1 MSAVL
6 TLLKLSNLLDSKH
19 PLDAF
24 VSNLRVTAINLR
36 GGRPAWSTAV
46 GLGPI
51 PYRFAGSNPAP
62 RISFSPQVRASNHR
76 CVHQQAHRRLDCYLR
91 GWPRE
96 SGDLMTNDTTDKQ
109 DDEEEDWMDYAN
121 AGFGETDYSLW
132 DEQPAE
138 EQKEEKEPDF
148 DLNSSPNQLGT
159 HMEEI
164 PRAPSPAGHKH
175 LVRIGTCDPCL
186 GRLGGK
192 KRFEQTI
199 TESGVELRAN
209 VVRRDSHLEAAR
221 SEIPLCPFCENL
233 YEEANL
239 LADII
244 HDAIQPYQATRLQLG
259 ARIPKDQIDGEEEI
273 RKRFGAGG
281 SDALKSGLV
290 TEIARNLN
298 DRMEGKKLVN
308 DKPQILAL
316 IDVLTL
322 TVELDIRAHY
332 LYGRYKKLER
342 GIPQT
347 RWPCRACKGRGCEKC
362 DKTGLQYKKSVQD
375 LIGNPLLRQFEAK
388 EHAFHGMGRE
398 DIDVRCMGQGRPFV
412 IEMKEPKIRTVD
424 LQAAQK
430 SINDA
435 AEGSVIITSLRDS
448 NRSEVVRVKDTPA
461 EKSYTIRFRVVPLSE
476 AEHAV
481 LTAPV
486 DLTHVDVQDRGGKG
500 RKNQKRRN
508 RRGDRKNDHKKPLPA
523 VIEVVEGPSEE
534 ELKALKKAELV
545 EKAEALGLTK
555 SGTKGDLI
563 ERIMS
568 AGPPPA
574 VNFELP
580 TREFIEETINKLAGV
595 KLAQRTPERV
605 AHRRADLIRRRTVFE
620 TSEPLIEVMDDGVME
635 VEFTLRCES
644 GTYVKETIHGDAGRT
659 QPSLSSLIKAKCDV
673 LWLDVGDIHAD

>member
-1 MSAVL
+1 MNRRGAGWFAVFGVGPENAVILMS
-6 TLLKLSNLLDSKH
+6 
-19 PLDAF
+19 
-24 VSNLRVTAINLR
+24 
-36 GGRPAWSTAV
+36 
-46 GLGPI
+46 
-51 PYRFAGSNPAP
+51 
-62 RISFSPQVRASNHR
+62 
-76 CVHQQAHRRLDCYLR
+76 
-91 GWPRE
+91 
-96 SGDLMTNDTTDKQ
+96 NDTPDKP
-109 DDEEEDWMDYAN
+109 DEDEDWMNYAN

-132 DEQPAE
+132 DDQPAE
-138 EQKEEKEPDF
+138 QNEDEQEPDF
-148 DLNSSPNQLGT
+148 DLNSTPNQLGT

-175 LVRIGTCDPCL
+175 LVRIGTCDHCL

-192 KRFEQTI
+192 KRYEQTI
-199 TESGVELRAN
+199 AESGAEIRTG
-209 VVRRDSHLEAAR
+209 VVRRDSHLENAR
-221 SEIPLCPFCENL
+221 REIPLCPFCENL
-233 YEEANL
+233 YEEADL

-244 HDAIQPYQATRLQLG
+244 YDAIQPYEATRLQLG
-259 ARIPKDQIDGEEEI
+259 ARIPKDQIAAEEEL
-273 RKRFGAGG
+273 RKRLGAGG

-298 DRMEGKKLVN
+298 DRLDGKKLVN

-332 LYGRYKKLER
+332 LYGRYQKLER

-362 DKTGLQYKKSVQD
+362 DGTGLQYKKSVQD
-375 LIGNPLLRQFEAK
+375 LIGNPLLGLFEAK

-412 IEMKEPKIRTVD
+412 IEMKEPKTRTVD
-424 LQAAQK
+424 LDAAMN
-430 SINDA
+430 SINEL
-435 AEGSVIITSLRDS
+435 AEGSINITGLRSS

-461 EKSYTIRFRVVPLSE
+461 EKSYTIRFRVMPLSE

-500 RKNQKRRN
+500 RKNPKRRN

-534 ELKALKKAELV
+534 ELKAFKKAELV
-545 EKAEALGLTK
+545 EKAESLGLAK
-555 SGTKGDLI
+555 SGTKGELI

-568 AGPPPA
+568 AGPPAP
-574 VNFELP
+574 VMFDLP
-580 TREFIEETINKLAGV
+580 EAEFIKETIDKLAGV
-595 KLAQRTPERV
+595 KLFQRTPERV
-605 AHRRADLIRRRTVFE
+605 AHRRADLIRKRTVFE
-620 TSEPLIEVMDDGVME
+620 TSKPTIETMPDGVLE

-644 GTYVKETIHGDAGRT
+644 GTYVKETVHGDGGRT

-673 LWLDVGDIHAD
+673 MWLDVGDIHAD

>member
-1 MSAVL
+1 MTEKA
-6 TLLKLSNLLDSKH
+6 TEQPD
-19 PLDAF
+19 D
-24 VSNLRVTAINLR
+24 
-36 GGRPAWSTAV
+36 
-46 GLGPI
+46 
-51 PYRFAGSNPAP
+51 
-62 RISFSPQVRASNHR
+62 
-76 CVHQQAHRRLDCYLR
+76 
-91 GWPRE
+91 
-96 SGDLMTNDTTDKQ
+96 GDD
-109 DDEEEDWMDYAN
+109 EDWMKYAN

-138 EQKEEKEPDF
+138 EETTAEEEPDF
-148 DLNSSPNQLGT
+148 DLNAAPNQLGT

-192 KRFEQTI
+192 KRYEQTI
-199 TESGVELRAN
+199 AESGAEIRSS
-209 VVRRDSHLEAAR
+209 VVRRDSHLETAR
-221 SEIPLCPFCENL
+221 TEIPLCPFCENL

-259 ARIPKDQIDGEEEI
+259 ARIPKDQIEGEEEL
-273 RKRFGAGG
+273 RKRLGAGG

-332 LYGRYKKLER
+332 LYGRYQKLER

-362 DKTGLQYKKSVQD
+362 DGTGLQYKKSVQD
-375 LIGNPLLRQFEAK
+375 LIGNPLLGLFEAE

-424 LQAAQK
+424 LQSAMAA
-430 SINDA
+430 INEA
-435 AEGSVIITSLRDS
+435 AEGSINITGLRDS

-461 EKSYTIRFRVVPLSE
+461 EKSYTIRFRVMPLSE

-486 DLTHVDVQDRGGKG
+486 DLTHVDVQDRGSKG
-500 RKNQKRRN
+500 RKNPKRRN

-523 VIEVVEGPSEE
+523 VIEVVEGPTED
-534 ELKALKKAELV
+534 ELKALKKPDLV
-545 EKAEALGLTK
+545 EKAVSMGLAK

-568 AGPPPA
+568 AGPPAP
-574 VNFELP
+574 VTFDLP
-580 TREFIEETINKLAGV
+580 TKELIEETITKLAGV

-644 GTYVKETIHGDAGRT
+644 GTYVKETVHGDGGRT

>member
-1 MSAVL
+1 MNRRGPGRIAVFGVGPENAVILMS
-6 TLLKLSNLLDSKH
+6 
-19 PLDAF
+19 
-24 VSNLRVTAINLR
+24 
-36 GGRPAWSTAV
+36 
-46 GLGPI
+46 
-51 PYRFAGSNPAP
+51 
-62 RISFSPQVRASNHR
+62 
-76 CVHQQAHRRLDCYLR
+76 
-91 GWPRE
+91 
-96 SGDLMTNDTTDKQ
+96 NDTPDKP
-109 DDEEEDWMDYAN
+109 DEDEDWMKYAN

-132 DEQPAE
+132 DDQPAE
-138 EQKEEKEPDF
+138 QNEVEQEPDF
-148 DLNSSPNQLGT
+148 DLNSTPNQLGT

-175 LVRIGTCDPCL
+175 LVRIGTCDHCL

-192 KRFEQTI
+192 KRYEQTI
-199 TESGVELRAN
+199 AESGAEIRAG
-209 VVRRDSHLEAAR
+209 VVRRDSHLENAR
-221 SEIPLCPFCENL
+221 TEIPLCPFCENL
-233 YEEANL
+233 YEEADL

-244 HDAIQPYQATRLQLG
+244 YDAIQPYEATRLQLG
-259 ARIPKDQIDGEEEI
+259 ARIPKDQIAAEEEL
-273 RKRFGAGG
+273 RKRLGAGG

-298 DRMEGKKLVN
+298 DRLDGKKLVN

-332 LYGRYKKLER
+332 LYGRYQKLER

-362 DKTGLQYKKSVQD
+362 DGTGLQYKKSVQD
-375 LIGNPLLRQFEAK
+375 LIGNPLLGLFEAK

-412 IEMKEPKIRTVD
+412 IEMKEPKTRTVD
-424 LQAAQK
+424 LDAAMN
-430 SINDA
+430 SINEL
-435 AEGSVIITSLRDS
+435 AEGSINITGLRSS

-461 EKSYTIRFRVVPLSE
+461 EKSYTIRFRVMPLSE

-481 LTAPV
+481 LTVPV

-500 RKNQKRRN
+500 RKNPKRRN

-545 EKAEALGLTK
+545 EKAEALGLAK
-555 SGTKGDLI
+555 SGTKGELI

-568 AGPPPA
+568 AGPPAP
-574 VNFELP
+574 VMFDLP
-580 TREFIEETINKLAGV
+580 EAEFIKETIDKLAGV
-595 KLAQRTPERV
+595 KLFQRTPERV
-605 AHRRADLIRRRTVFE
+605 AHRRADLIRKRTVFE
-620 TSEPLIEVMDDGVME
+620 TSKPIIETMADGVLE

-644 GTYVKETIHGDAGRT
+644 GTYVKETVHGDGGRT

-673 LWLDVGDIHAD
+673 MWLDVGDIHAD

>member
-1 MSAVL
+1 MNRRGAGPFAVFGVGPENAVILMS
-6 TLLKLSNLLDSKH
+6 
-19 PLDAF
+19 
-24 VSNLRVTAINLR
+24 
-36 GGRPAWSTAV
+36 
-46 GLGPI
+46 
-51 PYRFAGSNPAP
+51 
-62 RISFSPQVRASNHR
+62 
-76 CVHQQAHRRLDCYLR
+76 
-91 GWPRE
+91 
-96 SGDLMTNDTTDKQ
+96 NDTPDKP
-109 DDEEEDWMDYAN
+109 DEDEDWMKYAN

-132 DEQPAE
+132 DDQPAE
-138 EQKEEKEPDF
+138 QEEEAEEPDF
-148 DLNSSPNQLGT
+148 DLNSTPNQLGT

-175 LVRIGTCDPCL
+175 LVRIGTCDHCL

-192 KRFEQTI
+192 KRYEQTI
-199 TESGVELRAN
+199 AESGAEIRAS
-209 VVRRDSHLEAAR
+209 VVQRDSHLENAR
-221 SEIPLCPFCENL
+221 TEIPLCPFCENL
-233 YEEANL
+233 YEEADL

-244 HDAIQPYQATRLQLG
+244 HDAIQPYEATRLQLG
-259 ARIPKDQIDGEEEI
+259 ARIPKDQIAAEEEL
-273 RKRFGAGG
+273 RKRLGAGG

-298 DRMEGKKLVN
+298 DRLDGKKLVN

-332 LYGRYKKLER
+332 LYGRYQKLER

-362 DKTGLQYKKSVQD
+362 EGTGLQYKKSVQD
-375 LIGNPLLRQFEAK
+375 LIGNPLLGLFEAK

-398 DIDVRCMGQGRPFV
+398 DIDVRCLGQGRPFV

-424 LQAAQK
+424 LDAAMN
-430 SINDA
+430 SINEL
-435 AEGSVIITSLRDS
+435 AEGSIKITGLRSS

-461 EKSYTIRFRVVPLSE
+461 EKSYTIRFRVMPLSE

-500 RKNQKRRN
+500 RKNPKRRN

-534 ELKALKKAELV
+534 ELKAFKKAELV
-545 EKAEALGLTK
+545 EKAEALGLVK

-563 ERIMS
+563 ERIMN
-568 AGPPPA
+568 AGPPAP
-574 VNFELP
+574 VMFDLP
-580 TREFIEETINKLAGV
+580 EADFIKETIDKLAGV
-595 KLAQRTPERV
+595 KLFQRTPERV
-605 AHRRADLIRRRTVFE
+605 AHRRADLIRKRTVFE
-620 TSEPLIEVMDDGVME
+620 TSKPIIETMPDGVLE

-644 GTYVKETIHGDAGRT
+644 GTYVKETVHGDGGRT

-673 LWLDVGDIHAD
+673 MWLDVGDIHAD

>member
-1 MSAVL
+1 MNRRGPGRIAVFGVGPENAVILMS
-6 TLLKLSNLLDSKH
+6 
-19 PLDAF
+19 
-24 VSNLRVTAINLR
+24 
-36 GGRPAWSTAV
+36 
-46 GLGPI
+46 
-51 PYRFAGSNPAP
+51 
-62 RISFSPQVRASNHR
+62 
-76 CVHQQAHRRLDCYLR
+76 
-91 GWPRE
+91 
-96 SGDLMTNDTTDKQ
+96 NDTPDKP
-109 DDEEEDWMDYAN
+109 DEDEDWMKYAN

-132 DEQPAE
+132 DDQPAE
-138 EQKEEKEPDF
+138 QNEVEQEPDF
-148 DLNSSPNQLGT
+148 DLNSTPNQLGT

-175 LVRIGTCDPCL
+175 LVRIGTCDHCL

-192 KRFEQTI
+192 KRYEQTI
-199 TESGVELRAN
+199 AESGAEIRAG
-209 VVRRDSHLEAAR
+209 VVRRDSHLENAR
-221 SEIPLCPFCENL
+221 TEIPLCPFCENL
-233 YEEANL
+233 YEEADL

-244 HDAIQPYQATRLQLG
+244 YDAIQPYEATRLQLG
-259 ARIPKDQIDGEEEI
+259 ARIPKDQIAAEEEL
-273 RKRFGAGG
+273 RKRLGAGG

-298 DRMEGKKLVN
+298 DRLDGKKLVN

-332 LYGRYKKLER
+332 LYGRYQKLER

-362 DKTGLQYKKSVQD
+362 DGTGLQYKKSVQD
-375 LIGNPLLRQFEAK
+375 LIGNPLLGLFEAK

-412 IEMKEPKIRTVD
+412 IEMKEPKTRTVD
-424 LQAAQK
+424 LDAAMN
-430 SINDA
+430 SINEL
-435 AEGSVIITSLRDS
+435 AEGSINITGLRSS

-461 EKSYTIRFRVVPLSE
+461 EKSYTIRFRVMPLSE

-500 RKNQKRRN
+500 RKNPKRRN

-545 EKAEALGLTK
+545 GKAEALGLAK
-555 SGTKGDLI
+555 SGTKGELI
-563 ERIMS
+563 ERIIS
-568 AGPPPA
+568 AGPPAP
-574 VNFELP
+574 VMFDLP
-580 TREFIEETINKLAGV
+580 EAEFIKETIDKLAGV
-595 KLAQRTPERV
+595 KLFQRTPERV
-605 AHRRADLIRRRTVFE
+605 AHRRADLIRKRTVFE
-620 TSEPLIEVMDDGVME
+620 TSKPIIETMPDGVLE

-644 GTYVKETIHGDAGRT
+644 GTYVKETVHGDGGRT

-673 LWLDVGDIHAD
+673 IWLDVGDIHAD

>member
-1 MSAVL
+1 M
-6 TLLKLSNLLDSKH
+6 N
-19 PLDAF
+19 
-24 VSNLRVTAINLR
+24 RR
-36 GGRPAWSTAV
+36 GAGPTAV
-46 GLGPI
+46 FGVGPENAVI
-51 PYRFAGSNPAP
+51 
-62 RISFSPQVRASNHR
+62 
-76 CVHQQAHRRLDCYLR
+76 
-91 GWPRE
+91 
-96 SGDLMTNDTTDKQ
+96 LMSNDTPDKP
-109 DDEEEDWMDYAN
+109 DEDEDWMKYAN

-132 DEQPAE
+132 DDQPAE
-138 EQKEEKEPDF
+138 QDEAEEEPDF
-148 DLNSSPNQLGT
+148 DLNSTPNQLGT

-175 LVRIGTCDPCL
+175 LVRIGTCDHCL

-192 KRFEQTI
+192 KRYEQTI
-199 TESGVELRAN
+199 AESGAEIRAS
-209 VVRRDSHLEAAR
+209 VVQRDSHLENAR
-221 SEIPLCPFCENL
+221 TEIPLCPFCENL
-233 YEEANL
+233 YEEADL

-244 HDAIQPYQATRLQLG
+244 HDAIQPYEATRLQLG
-259 ARIPKDQIDGEEEI
+259 ARIPKDQIAAEEEL
-273 RKRFGAGG
+273 RKRLGAGG

-298 DRMEGKKLVN
+298 DRLDGKKLVN

-332 LYGRYKKLER
+332 LYGRYQKLER

-362 DKTGLQYKKSVQD
+362 EGTGLQYKKSVQD
-375 LIGNPLLRQFEAK
+375 LIGNPLLGLFEAK

-398 DIDVRCMGQGRPFV
+398 DIDVRCLGQGRPFV

-424 LQAAQK
+424 LDAAMN
-430 SINDA
+430 SINEL
-435 AEGSVIITSLRDS
+435 AEGSIKITGLRSS

-461 EKSYTIRFRVVPLSE
+461 EKSYTIRFRVMPLSE

-500 RKNQKRRN
+500 RKNPKRRN

-534 ELKALKKAELV
+534 ELKAFKKAELV
-545 EKAEALGLTK
+545 EKAEALGLVK

-568 AGPPPA
+568 AGPPAP
-574 VNFELP
+574 VMFDLP
-580 TREFIEETINKLAGV
+580 KADFIKETIDKLAGV
-595 KLAQRTPERV
+595 KLFQRTPERV
-605 AHRRADLIRRRTVFE
+605 AHRRADLIRKRTVFE
-620 TSEPLIEVMDDGVME
+620 TSKPIIETMPDGVLE

-644 GTYVKETIHGDAGRT
+644 GTYVKETVHGDGGRT

-673 LWLDVGDIHAD
+673 MWLDVGDIHAD

>member
-1 MSAVL
+1 MNRRGPGPNAVFGVGPENAVILMS
-6 TLLKLSNLLDSKH
+6 
-19 PLDAF
+19 
-24 VSNLRVTAINLR
+24 
-36 GGRPAWSTAV
+36 
-46 GLGPI
+46 
-51 PYRFAGSNPAP
+51 
-62 RISFSPQVRASNHR
+62 
-76 CVHQQAHRRLDCYLR
+76 
-91 GWPRE
+91 
-96 SGDLMTNDTTDKQ
+96 NDTPDKP
-109 DDEEEDWMDYAN
+109 DEDEDWMKYAN

-132 DEQPAE
+132 DDQPAE
-138 EQKEEKEPDF
+138 QDEAEEEPDF
-148 DLNSSPNQLGT
+148 DLNSTPNQLGT

-175 LVRIGTCDPCL
+175 LVRIGTCDHCL

-192 KRFEQTI
+192 KRYEQTI
-199 TESGVELRAN
+199 AESGAEIRAS
-209 VVRRDSHLEAAR
+209 VVQRDSHLENAR
-221 SEIPLCPFCENL
+221 TEIPLCPFCENL
-233 YEEANL
+233 YEEADL

-244 HDAIQPYQATRLQLG
+244 YDAIQPYEATRLQLG
-259 ARIPKDQIDGEEEI
+259 ARIPKDQIAAEEEL
-273 RKRFGAGG
+273 RKRLGAGG

-298 DRMEGKKLVN
+298 DRLDGKKLVN

-332 LYGRYKKLER
+332 LYGRYQKLER

-362 DKTGLQYKKSVQD
+362 EGTGLQYKKSVQD
-375 LIGNPLLRQFEAK
+375 LIGNPLLGLFEAK

-398 DIDVRCMGQGRPFV
+398 DIDVRCLGQGRPFV

-424 LQAAQK
+424 LDAAMK
-430 SINDA
+430 SINEL
-435 AEGSVIITSLRDS
+435 AEGSIKITGLRSS

-461 EKSYTIRFRVVPLSE
+461 EKSYTIRFRVMPLSE

-500 RKNQKRRN
+500 RTNPKRRT

-545 EKAEALGLTK
+545 EKAEALGLSK

-563 ERIMS
+563 ERIMN
-568 AGPPPA
+568 AGPPAP
-574 VNFELP
+574 VMFDLP
-580 TREFIEETINKLAGV
+580 EADFIKETIDKLAGV
-595 KLAQRTPERV
+595 KLFQRTPERV
-605 AHRRADLIRRRTVFE
+605 AHRRADLIRKRTVFE
-620 TSEPLIEVMDDGVME
+620 TSKPIIETMPDGVLE

-644 GTYVKETIHGDAGRT
+644 GTYVKETVHGDGGRT

-673 LWLDVGDIHAD
+673 MWLDVGDIHAD